1 MNLNLK
7 APANWSELTKDQF
20 RMVVE
25 TLQLHL
31 NEEEML
37 FVLFCQL
44 TGVRRYD
51 DTMKFVTEDGQDFRL
66 QDWELADF
74 CNRFRWIIETEP
86 ESIPNPTC
94 KDDYLRD
101 MSFGDWFETD
111 TQLRLFAEDFDMS
124 HFDVILPKLGLSV
137 VKPIGKT
144 TATMISL
151 WWRSV
156 METIAPAYPH
166 VFEQGDSSQ
175 ESSYNPFSQ
184 LQNFHLL
191 LNDNHPQENAKIDE
205 TNVHDVLSALNNKI
219 WELKLKQE
227 QVEKINKAI

>member
-1 MNLNLK
+1 MNIELK
-7 APANWSELTKDQF
+7 APTDWSELTKEQF

-31 NEEEML
+31 TEEEML
-37 FVLFCQL
+37 FTLFCQL

-74 CNRFRWIIETEP
+74 CDRFRWIIETEP

-101 MSFGDWFETD
+101 MSFGDWFEID
-111 TQLRLFAEDFDMS
+111 TQLRLYADDYDIS
-124 HFDVILPKLGLSV
+124 RFDVILPKLGLAV
-137 VKPIGKT
+137 VKPMSKT
-144 TATMISL
+144 TAAMIGL

-156 METIAPAYPH
+156 METIAPLYPN
-166 VFEQGDSSQ
+166 VFEKRDDSSDTT
-175 ESSYNPFSQ
+175 YDPFRQ
-184 LQNFHLL
+184 LQDFHLL
-191 LNDNHPQENAKIDE
+191 LNDDHPQENAKIDE
-205 TNVHDVLSALNNKI
+205 ANVHDVLSALDNKI
-219 WELKLKQE
+219 MKLRIRQE
-227 QVEKINKAI
+227 QIDQMNNNI